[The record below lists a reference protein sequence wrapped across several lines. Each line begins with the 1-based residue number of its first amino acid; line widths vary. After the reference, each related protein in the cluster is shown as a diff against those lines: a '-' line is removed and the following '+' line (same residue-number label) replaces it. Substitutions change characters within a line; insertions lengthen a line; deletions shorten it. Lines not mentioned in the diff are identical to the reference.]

1 MKIELYYTPLNIY
14 TNKSIERQSSR
25 GGLLHFKC
33 SSVYMATI
41 VINNKFLH
49 IRKITEYDIQN
60 TYYDKRIFLIEDVNS
75 KQMVGSASVSFLN
88 STSTIA
94 KVGYIDDIII
104 RRKYESAELREELIN
119 YVTDVCVSQDNCIKC
134 ICK

>member
-1 MKIELYYTPLNIY
+1 
-14 TNKSIERQSSR
+14 
-25 GGLLHFKC
+25 
-33 SSVYMATI
+33 MATI

-49 IRKITEYDIQN
+49 IRKITEHDVKES
-60 TYYDKRIFLIEDVNS
+60 YYNAMGALPRKTIEMLTMLTSAEVEEELKDKRIFLIEDVNS

-94 KVGYIDDIII
+94 KVGYIDDITIH
-104 RRKYESAELREELIN
+104 RKYESAELREELIN
-119 YVTDVCVSQDNCIKC
+119 YLTDVCVSQDNCIKC

>member
-1 MKIELYYTPLNIY
+1 VPSNSFIGNVALGFNGTLSHFK
-14 TNKSIERQSSR
+14 SSR
-25 GGLLHFKC
+25 
-33 SSVYMATI
+33 VYNAMGA
-41 VINNKFLH
+41 LP
-49 IRKITEYDIQN
+49 RKTVEMLTMLTSAEVEDVLKY
-60 TYYDKRIFLIEDVNS
+60 KRIFLIEDVNS

-94 KVGYIDDIII
+94 TVGYIDDITI

-134 ICK
+134 MCK